1 MHKHLG
7 TDIGGYV
14 PASHRAGAGV
24 HYKRIFHVVEKGGET
39 GVGHV
44 NCLRLGKSD
53 LGGTVLAKVK

>member
-14 PASHRAGAGV
+14 PASHRAGRV
-24 HYKRIFHVVEKGGET
+24 CTTSEYSHVVEKGGET

-44 NCLRLGKSD
+44 NCLRFGRSD
-53 LGGTVLAKVK
+53 